1 MGQATI
7 NFAQATIMTNQ
18 SRRYQVNT
26 SSTGLR
32 VLVDSGLISF
42 RRLLAPWSLALSREV
57 TTLRRCEEALATDAP
72 SVPSLPRAEW

>member
-32 VLVDSGLISF
+32 VLVDRWVDIL
-42 RRLLAPWSLALSREV
+42 
-57 TTLRRCEEALATDAP
+57 
-72 SVPSLPRAEW
+72 